1 MWSPGQKQVHGVM
14 QNDGGQAVSNTIRRD
29 EALAIRLKFP
39 TKVPIIVERYH
50 KENDLPVLD
59 KKKFLVPEEVT
70 LSQFLGIIRNRMKIG
85 PSKALFLL
93 INNRT
98 MISISR
104 TVGEIYEEYK
114 EIDGF
119 LYVTYASQEVFG

>member
-1 MWSPGQKQVHGVM
+1 M
-14 QNDGGQAVSNTIRRD
+14 
-29 EALAIRLKFP
+29 
-39 TKVPIIVERYH
+39 
-50 KENDLPVLD
+50 D
-59 KKKFLVPEEVT
+59 KKKFLVPQEVT
-70 LSQFLGIIRNRMKIG
+70 LSQFLGIIRNRMRLG

-114 EIDGF
+114 DIDGF
-119 LYVTYASQEVFG
+119 LYVTYASQEVFGG

>member
-1 MWSPGQKQVHGVM
+1 MYLLLLQV
-14 QNDGGQAVSNTIRRD
+14 
-29 EALAIRLKFP
+29 
-39 TKVPIIVERYH
+39 IVERYY
-50 KENDLPVLD
+50 KETDLPILD
-59 KKKFLVPEEVT
+59 KKKFLVPQEVT
-70 LSQFLGIIRNRMKIG
+70 LSQFLQIIRNRMKLT

-114 EIDGF
+114 NQDSF
-119 LYVTYASQEVFG
+119 LYGKFFFKSLNNPFRNPKIWLTKNTISNCIID